1 MNLVA
6 DLHTHTIASGHAYST
21 VKEMAAGAKQN
32 GIEVMAIT
40 DHGPNMPGGSHL
52 YHFGNLRV
60 VPNEIEGIRII
71 KGVEANIFDGLGQLD
86 LPVEVL
92 ANLDLV
98 LAGFHVGAGY
108 NPRSKEE
115 NTAAM
120 INTMRN
126 PLVDIIVHPGNPEY
140 EVEINEVLQA
150 AKEEQTLLEINNS
163 SYYSRPGSKER
174 CLEIAK
180 KAKEIG
186 VKLSLGTDAHYFEQV
201 GKFDLALEL
210 VKKAELTADDILNT
224 SVQQVLDFVA
234 AKRKVKESLLDRN

>member
-1 MNLVA
+1 MDLVA

-32 GIEVMAIT
+32 GVEIVAIT
-40 DHGPNMPGGSHL
+40 DHGPNMPGGPHY

-60 VPNEIEGIRII
+60 LPERIDGIRII
-71 KGVEANIFDGLGQLD
+71 KGVEANVFDGWGQLD

-92 ANLDLV
+92 AKLDLV
-98 LAGFHVGAGY
+98 LAGFHIGAGY

-115 NTAAM
+115 NTEAM
-120 INTMRN
+120 INTIRN
-126 PLVDIIVHPGNPEY
+126 PVVDIIVHPGNPEY
-140 EVEINEVLQA
+140 KVEIDEVLEV

-186 VKLSLGTDAHYFEQV
+186 LRLSLGTDAHYFEQV

-210 VKKAELTADDILNT
+210 VKKAELTTDDILNT
-224 SVQQVLDFVA
+224 SAQQVLDFINT
-234 AKRKVKESLLDRN
+234 KREVKEGLLERK

>member
-21 VKEMAAGAKQN
+21 VNEMAAGAKEN
-32 GIEVMAIT
+32 GIEILAIT
-40 DHGPNMPGGSHL
+40 DHGPNMPGGPHL

-60 VPNEIEGIRII
+60 LPETIDGVRII
-71 KGVEANIFDGLGQLD
+71 KGVEANVFDGLGQLD

-120 INTMRN
+120 INAIQN

-140 EVEINEVLQA
+140 EVEISKVLEV
-150 AKEEQTLLEINNS
+150 AKKEQTLLEINNS

-180 KAKEIG
+180 EAKEME
-186 VKLSLGTDAHYFEQV
+186 VKVSLGTDAHYCKQV

-210 VKKAELTADDILNT
+210 VEKAGLGADDILNS
-224 SVQQVLDFVA
+224 SVQQVLDFIA
-234 AKRKVKESLLDRN
+234 TKREVKEELLEVD